1 MTLSKF
7 NQQWFDDGRKARL
20 AAQLHAYQ
28 TKTPVHLPL
37 SSYNATAAEHWR
49 NGWNSVT
56 REDIKN
62 HCQPRNLLDT
72 QNSYVCQIRGR
83 NFTDI
88 INSDPIANARRAI
101 Q

>member
-49 NGWNSVT
+49 NGWNSVSID
-56 REDIKN
+56 DIKK
-62 HCQPRNLLDT
+62 HCLPQPP
-72 QNSYVCQIRGR
+72 SAAK
-83 NFTDI
+83 
-88 INSDPIANARRAI
+88 INDPIANARRAI
-101 Q
+101 K